1 MTMHTATCIIIII
14 IIIIIQMMQLEE
26 SIQALAQVLILTVN
40 E

>member
-1 MTMHTATCIIIII
+1 MYIIIII
-14 IIIIIQMMQLEE
+14 IVQMMQLEE